1 MKALIVDDDDN
12 HRRLLRTLLEARGYQ
27 VYEALDGSVA
37 WQILQAEPI
46 PLVLTDWMMP
56 EMDGVDLIHAIRAAN
71 FPYYT
76 YIMLLTAKQQRG
88 DMIDGLESGTD
99 DYVVKPFELAELKA
113 RLSIAERILSLETR
127 LREALEQASY
137 YATRDS
143 LTGALNRRALYEW
156 AGQETASILA
166 AQSLLTVI
174 MVDIDHFKRVNDLYG
189 HLVGD
194 EALRLIAETI
204 NANKRTTD
212 QMGRWGGE
220 EFLLILPGTNLEA
233 GRQLAERLRSAIEK
247 AALPLPDGGSFSVS
261 ASFGVASAPIV
272 SGEVLDRLILQAD
285 TAMYQAK
292 QAGRNRVCVY
302 QGD

>member
-99 DYVVKPFELAELKA
+99 DYVVKPFDLAELKA
-113 RLSIAERILSLETR
+113 RLSIAERILSLEAR
-127 LREALEQASY
+127 LREALGQASY

-156 AGQETASILA
+156 ASVLA
-166 AQSLLTVI
+166 EQSLLTVI

-204 NANKRTTD
+204 NANKRATD

-220 EFLLILPGTNLEA
+220 EFLLVLPGASLES
-233 GRQLAERLRSAIEK
+233 GRQLAERLRSAIK
-247 AALPLPDGGSFSVS
+247 KLVLPLPDGSTFSVS
-261 ASFGVASAPIV
+261 ASFGVACGPIV